1 MRKTFNQF
9 CEAIY
14 DTDKPSDTPLEVGRV
29 GKDRRKSD
37 AERKRYTKSGG
48 YKARKDIGTNKPTSK
63 TVQQPEKERGS
74 ARKTQ
79 LDSAKEERKKAA
91 LARIAAKKGGKPAPE
106 KKKTPSAS
114 ELLSKKDKPKVDP
127 RYKPVDLS
135 QAKHKGKEGRAARQK
150 LQRTGDRIIR
160 DIRKGVDKPLSS
172 YT

>member
-1 MRKTFNQF
+1 MRKTFSQF

-37 AERKRYTKSGG
+37 AERKKAK
-48 YKARKDIGTNKPTSK
+48 YKPRKDIGINKPTSK
-63 TVQQPEKERGS
+63 TVQQPTQQRGS

-114 ELLSKKDKPKVDP
+114 ELLSKKDKPKVDS